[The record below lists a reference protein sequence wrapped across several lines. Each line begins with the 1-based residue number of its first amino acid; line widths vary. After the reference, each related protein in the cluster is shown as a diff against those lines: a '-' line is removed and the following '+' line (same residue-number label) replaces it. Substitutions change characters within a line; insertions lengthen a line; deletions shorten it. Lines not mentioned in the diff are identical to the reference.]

1 MKYLKQVNPKR
12 QITDWWMPGTKGEG
26 KEKDFEVM
34 EMFWN

>member
-12 QITDWWMPGTKGEG
+12 QITDWWMPGTEGEG
-26 KEKDFEVM
+26 KKDFEVM